1 MLNSLI
7 YADDIVIFAPSV
19 KGLQK
24 MVDICY
30 KYGNSNNIIFNENKT
45 VFMHLKSKSHKW
57 LGKPPVILLGETPI
71 NTAYKVTYLGHI
83 ICDDLSDDED
93 MLKTVRSLYCKANT
107 LIRKFSS
114 CTETIP
120 IYLFKMYCANLY
132 CSSLWCNFKQSTK
145 NKLIVA
151 YNNAF
156 RILIRQPRFCSA
168 SNMFVQRN
176 VYNFNALWR
185 KSIFSL
191 RTRIASDTNVFISTI
206 INCDIRLVS
215 QLFLLHDKYL
225 FSTSIGCS

>member
-83 ICDDLSDDED
+83 ICDDLSDD
-93 MLKTVRSLYCKANT
+93 LFTV
-107 LIRKFSS
+107 
-114 CTETIP
+114 
-120 IYLFKMYCANLY
+120 
-132 CSSLWCNFKQSTK
+132 
-145 NKLIVA
+145 KLI
-151 YNNAF
+151 
-156 RILIRQPRFCSA
+156 
-168 SNMFVQRN
+168 
-176 VYNFNALWR
+176 
-185 KSIFSL
+185 
-191 RTRIASDTNVFISTI
+191 
-206 INCDIRLVS
+206 
-215 QLFLLHDKYL
+215 H
-225 FSTSIGCS
+225 